1 VRFNDTSLSRVQ
13 CTIDFIDDK
22 WLIKDG
28 DGATKASTNGTWLF
42 GEEEI
47 KVENDSVIKAGQ
59 SLFKVTMIV

>member
-1 VRFNDTSLSRVQ
+1 MQ

-28 DGATKASTNGTWLF
+28 DGAAKASTNGTWLF
-42 GEEEI
+42 AEEEI